1 MNRSGRS
8 EAKSREVDEHGEAER
23 SPAGDDVL
31 TAKLEAGD
39 LAFAQSGPEHGLRWC
54 RMGAHLSGLVQSGS
68 AGGPGWRPRAARS
81 SSEHA
86 DRSDTGGIQFRENGA
101 ARQIKRHRGSRLKPP
116 SPALPPPRGCV
127 LDDFD
132 IRERI
137 VSITNNDTYARFICW
152 YVCIHIATV
161 SHGKSYAFYI
171 RIGIRL
177 EVVSR
182 EHTQAR

>member
-1 MNRSGRS
+1 M
-8 EAKSREVDEHGEAER
+8 
-23 SPAGDDVL
+23 
-31 TAKLEAGD
+31 
-39 LAFAQSGPEHGLRWC
+39 
-54 RMGAHLSGLVQSGS
+54 
-68 AGGPGWRPRAARS
+68 
-81 SSEHA
+81 
-86 DRSDTGGIQFRENGA
+86 
-101 ARQIKRHRGSRLKPP
+101 
-116 SPALPPPRGCV
+116 
-127 LDDFD
+127 LDDFY

-152 YVCIHIATV
+152 NVCIHIATV